1 MITLETKLIVLRGNS
16 ASGKT
21 TIAKRLQDHFGR
33 GTLMVS
39 QDVVRRDMLQVQ
51 DRDGNLSTELI
62 RQITEYG
69 KGKCPIVILEGIF
82 MKQRYEGLLLDLIR
96 FYNGEAF
103 VYYFDLPFEK
113 TLERHNT
120 RSQSEDFGEE
130 SLKKWWTPKDD
141 LGVAGEQL
149 LTEEM
154 SEQAIVELI
163 CSQIE
168 EHQSSNESKGA
179 TT

>member
-1 MITLETKLIVLRGNS
+1 METKLIVLRGNS

-33 GTLMVS
+33 ATLLVS
-39 QDVVRRDMLQVQ
+39 QDVVRRDMLKVQ
-51 DRDGNLSTELI
+51 DRGGNLSTELI

-69 KGKCPIVILEGIF
+69 KGRCPIVILEGIF
-82 MKQRYEGLLLDLIR
+82 MKHRYEELLLDLIR
-96 FYNGEAF
+96 FYDGEAF

-113 TLERHNT
+113 TLERHNM
-120 RSQSEDFGEE
+120 RPQSQDFGEA
-130 SLKKWWTPKDD
+130 SLQKWWTPKDV
-141 LGVAGEQL
+141 LGVPGEQL

-163 CSQIE
+163 CSQVE
-168 EHQSSNESKGA
+168 EH
-179 TT
+179 

>member
-1 MITLETKLIVLRGNS
+1 METKLIVLRGNS

-33 GTLMVS
+33 GTLLVS
-39 QDVVRRDMLQVQ
+39 QDVVRRDMLRVQ

-69 KGKCPIVILEGIF
+69 KGKCPVVILEGIF
-82 MKQRYEGLLLDLIR
+82 MKQRYKELLIDLIR
-96 FYNGEAF
+96 FYDNKALI
-103 VYYFDLPFEK
+103 YYFDLPFKK

-120 RSQSEDFGEE
+120 RTQSQDFGEE
-130 SLKKWWTPKDD
+130 SLKKWWTPNDV
-141 LGVAGEQL
+141 LGVTGEQL

-154 SEQAIVELI
+154 SEQTIFELI
-163 CSQIE
+163 CSQVE
-168 EHQSSNESKGA
+168 EHHRNNKSKGVS
-179 TT
+179 T

>member
-33 GTLMVS
+33 GTLLVS

-62 RQITEYG
+62 RQIAEYG

-120 RSQSEDFGEE
+120 RSQSQDFGEE
-130 SLKKWWTPKDD
+130 SLEKWWTPKDD
-141 LGVAGEQL
+141 LSVAGEQL

-163 CSQIE
+163 CSQVE
-168 EHQSSNESKGA
+168 EHQRSNESKGA
-179 TT
+179 PT

>member
-1 MITLETKLIVLRGNS
+1 METKLIVLRGNS

-33 GTLMVS
+33 GTLLVS
-39 QDVVRRDMLQVQ
+39 QDVVRRDMLRVQ

-69 KGKCPIVILEGIF
+69 KSKCPIVILEGIF
-82 MKQRYEGLLLDLIR
+82 MKQRYERLLLDLIK
-96 FYNGEAF
+96 FYDGEAL

-120 RSQSEDFGEE
+120 RSQSQDFGEE

-141 LGVAGEQL
+141 LGVPGEQL
-149 LTEEM
+149 LTEKM

-163 CSQIE
+163 CSRVE
-168 EHQSSNESKGA
+168 EHQKVNKSKGA
-179 TT
+179 ST

>member
-33 GTLMVS
+33 GTLLVS
-39 QDVVRRDMLQVQ
+39 QDVVRRDMLRVQ

-69 KGKCPIVILEGIF
+69 KGTCPIVILEGIF
-82 MKQRYEGLLLDLIR
+82 MKQRYEELLLDLIR
-96 FYNGEAF
+96 FYDGEALI
-103 VYYFDLPFEK
+103 YYFDLPFEK
-113 TLERHNT
+113 TLERHSM
-120 RSQSEDFGEE
+120 RPQSQDFGEE

-141 LGVAGEQL
+141 LGVPGEQL
-149 LTEEM
+149 LTGEM
-154 SEQAIVELI
+154 SEQAIIELI
-163 CSQIE
+163 CSQVE
-168 EHQSSNESKGA
+168 EHQRGNKSKGA
-179 TT
+179 ST